1 MTVLVAAIDQTG
13 HDSTT
18 LETVFNACFLT
29 SENTCLVGGADE
41 PLYLPADAA
50 NPVHRLFYREDFFAS
65 ALHEIAHWC
74 IAGASRRQLRD
85 FGYWYEPEG
94 RSEQAQAAFLSVE
107 ARPQALEYYL
117 SAACGYRFQLSLD
130 SFDPDSYEAMREL
143 FAQRVVAEAQQ
154 LQSRGLP
161 ERAGRLFEALAAEF
175 ESGVC
180 AVNLPPLDSGL
191 LL

>member
-1 MTVLVAAIDQTG
+1 MLVAAIEQTA
-13 HDSTT
+13 HDSAT
-18 LETVFNACFLT
+18 LETVFNACFLA
-29 SENTCLVGGADE
+29 SENTCLIGGADE
-41 PLYLPADAA
+41 PFYLPADAES
-50 NPVHRLFYREDFFAS
+50 PIHRLFYREDFFAS

-74 IAGASRRQLRD
+74 IAGPSRRQQRD

-94 RSEQAQAAFLSVE
+94 RSAQAQAAFLGVE

-130 SFDPDSYEAMREL
+130 SFDPDSYEAMRKL
-143 FAQRVVAEAQQ
+143 FAQRVVSEAQQ

-161 ERAGRLFEALAAEF
+161 ERAARLCEALAAEF

-180 AVNLPPLDSGL
+180 VANLPPLETGQL
-191 LL
+191 L